1 MKTKSSVV
9 IVGMGEVGIP
19 LHAILSTIY
28 SCVPV
33 DIEPVP
39 PGDHCSVLHICYPF
53 QIGDFVGTTLS
64 YIDKYRPQLTII
76 NSSIPPGTTRSI
88 QRSSAAAVAF
98 SPVRGKHAKMQQ
110 DMLLYKK
117 FVAGCDSR
125 STELAERHF
134 KDAGFKTATF
144 QSPEI
149 AELSKLLETTWL
161 GILVGWAQE
170 VERFGVL
177 YGGSYEEINSFI
189 EEITFLPSHIFPGV
203 IGGHC
208 VMQNIDLL
216 KQCVQSDFLNA
227 VVNSNKLKRERAS
240 QKELTCSKLA

>member
-1 MKTKSSVV
+1 
-9 IVGMGEVGIP
+9 MGEVGIP

-33 DIEPVP
+33 DIEPVAVCT
-39 PGDHCSVLHICYPF
+39 PGSVLHICYPF
-53 QIGDFVGTTLS
+53 QVEDFVGTTVS
-64 YIDKYRPQLTII
+64 YIDKYRPELTII
-76 NSSIPPGTTRSI
+76 NSTVPPGTTRSI
-88 QRSSAAAVAF
+88 QRRSEAAVAF

-110 DMLLYKK
+110 DMLFYRK

-134 KDAGFKTATF
+134 ADAGFKTGRF
-144 QSPEI
+144 QSPEV

-170 VERFGVL
+170 VERFGAN
-177 YGGSYEEINSFI
+177 YGASYEEINSFI
-189 EEITFLPSHIFPGV
+189 EEIDFLPSHIFPGA

-216 KQCVQSDFLNA
+216 RQQFQSDFLSA
-227 VVNSNKLKRERAS
+227 VINSNKLKEKQS
-240 QKELTCSKLA
+240 LQKELTCSELA